1 MTAGYVI
8 QNKKFCFISRSYFF
22 GLMHRLA
29 EKRVL
34 SFAKVIG
41 RRENVKGK
49 KFSISYQGAFESEK
63 KSKTTLPG
71 FVLTHH
77 LVFRGYFVI
86 LTNLKILQNFALH
99 GEN

>member
-1 MTAGYVI
+1 
-8 QNKKFCFISRSYFF
+8 
-22 GLMHRLA
+22 MHRLA

-34 SFAKVIG
+34 SFVKVIG

-49 KFSISYQGAFESEK
+49 KFSIAYQGAFESEK

-86 LTNLKILQNFALH
+86 LTNLKRRRVKNGTGVGTTKQKNGDPAILIS
-99 GEN
+99 